1 MRLGESQGS
10 FGARVERLDAGER
23 ETGMVVGDASLALV
37 GGVSLGVVV
46 GVEGAVGRG
55 RTLPSAGRFCGV
67 AEEALSG
74 PVRTVFRLL
83 SAAEAAAVFLFA
95 SARSFISIVSCAAAA
110 VVSALV
116 LVSLLQPVTATR
128 AGNKIIRE
136 LENAFIRLIRDW
148 FIPTRS
154 GRRRASHESRF
165 YSSVAVDASAIE
177 LPPLQ
182 EGSNG
187 EKPPRA

>member
-1 MRLGESQGS
+1 M
-10 FGARVERLDAGER
+10 
-23 ETGMVVGDASLALV
+23 
-37 GGVSLGVVV
+37 
-46 GVEGAVGRG
+46 
-55 RTLPSAGRFCGV
+55 PSAGRFCGI
-67 AEEALSG
+67 AEDVLSG

-83 SAAEAAAVFLFA
+83 SAAEAAAVFLLA

-116 LVSLLQPVTATR
+116 FVSLLHPVTATR
-128 AGNKIIRE
+128 AGSKTIRE
-136 LENAFIRLIRDW
+136 LENAFIRLTRDW
-148 FIPTRS
+148 FILTGS
-154 GRRRASHESRF
+154 GRQRASHKSRF
-165 YSSVAVDASAIE
+165 YPSVAVDASAIQ